1 MLNKKIIIAIVI
13 FIVGGLLIYSF
24 ANPLDDSGRDL
35 SDGIVTP
42 GQSEQNSSKKD
53 KDTSKDSE
61 DSEKKDSDDAELTGE
76 GTEGEQT
83 SGEQNSNSNEGSS
96 SWIPVKFP
104 SISAP
109 NNNRTPLESGTS
121 TGGNNQGSSTGGNN
135 QGSSTGGNNQGSSTG
150 GNNQGSSTGGDNQ
163 GSSTGGNNQ
172 GSSTGGDNQGSSTG
186 GNNQGSSTGG
196 DNQTPTQPEQPEQPV
211 VEPIGVAAVTVD
223 VETETA
229 TTKTNIS
236 SNQSDKVITLSGVI
250 EQKVSSVYT
259 YNLEVR
265 LTAPKILDQSVLQNF
280 KYNVLENDYGISP
293 KVFSGINILSNS
305 DRINSE
311 AAYFVVNLPFQED
324 ITAADATP
332 LEISV
337 DWGDGNPIIYSFDF
351 RGISIKKN

>member
-1 MLNKKIIIAIVI
+1 M
-13 FIVGGLLIYSF
+13 
-24 ANPLDDSGRDL
+24 
-35 SDGIVTP
+35 
-42 GQSEQNSSKKD
+42 
-53 KDTSKDSE
+53 
-61 DSEKKDSDDAELTGE
+61 
-76 GTEGEQT
+76 
-83 SGEQNSNSNEGSS
+83 
-96 SWIPVKFP
+96 
-104 SISAP
+104 
-109 NNNRTPLESGTS
+109 
-121 TGGNNQGSSTGGNN
+121 
-135 QGSSTGGNNQGSSTG
+135 
-150 GNNQGSSTGGDNQ
+150 
-163 GSSTGGNNQ
+163 
-172 GSSTGGDNQGSSTG
+172 
-186 GNNQGSSTGG
+186 
-196 DNQTPTQPEQPEQPV
+196 
-211 VEPIGVAAVTVD
+211 
-223 VETETA
+223 
-229 TTKTNIS
+229 
-236 SNQSDKVITLSGVI
+236 SGVI